1 MRVLVVGGTEFISL
15 HLVRALLRDRHE
27 VVVLNRGRHPGRVP
41 AGVKTIVADRK
52 DHAALGR
59 VLAGERFDGLVDI
72 TYAPTTGDDVRALLA
87 ALDGRA
93 GHAIFVS
100 TGRVHDH
107 ALPIPYHED
116 TPRNLYWGE
125 YAKNKIEGEDAY
137 LRSGLPAS
145 VVRPTHVFGP
155 LNTRNNET
163 FFFDRL
169 VRGRPVLVPGPG
181 GWLRQFGHVEDLA
194 DAMAAMLGD
203 RRAFGR
209 AYNVSGEESITQV
222 GFVELIAEV
231 IERPAS
237 LVHVAKAPF
246 GQNLVYDCHAVYTTT
261 RIRAELGLRPRY
273 TLASGLAQTFEWY
286 LREGLDRRDVDFSQ
300 DDALLAA
307 ART

>member
-15 HLVRALLRDRHE
+15 HLVRALLRERHD
-27 VVVLNRGRHPGRVP
+27 VVVLNRGRQPGRVP

-52 DHAALGR
+52 DHAVLRR
-59 VLAGERFDGLVDI
+59 VLAGERVDGLVDI
-72 TYAPTTGDDVRALLA
+72 TYAPTTGDDIRALLLA
-87 ALDGRA
+87 APA
-93 GHAIFVS
+93 AIGHVIFVS
-100 TGRVHDH
+100 TARVHDH
-107 ALPIPYHED
+107 ALPIPYDED

-125 YAKNKIEGEDAY
+125 YAKNKIDSEDAY
-137 LRSGLPAS
+137 LGSGLPTT

-169 VRGRPVLVPGPG
+169 VRGRPVLVPGDG

-194 DAMAAMLGD
+194 DAMATMLGD

-209 AYNVSGEESITQV
+209 AYNVTGEESITQV
-222 GFVELIAEV
+222 GFVELIAELIGCPV
-231 IERPAS
+231 TLVPAPN
-237 LVHVAKAPF
+237 APF

-261 RIRAELGLRPRY
+261 RVRRELGIRPRY

-286 LREGLDRRDVDFSQ
+286 RCEGLDRRDVDFSQ
-300 DDALLAA
+300 EDALLAA
-307 ART
+307 A

>member
-1 MRVLVVGGTEFISL
+1 
-15 HLVRALLRDRHE
+15 
-27 VVVLNRGRHPGRVP
+27 
-41 AGVKTIVADRK
+41 
-52 DHAALGR
+52 
-59 VLAGERFDGLVDI
+59 
-72 TYAPTTGDDVRALLA
+72 
-87 ALDGRA
+87 
-93 GHAIFVS
+93 
-100 TGRVHDH
+100 
-107 ALPIPYHED
+107 
-116 TPRNLYWGE
+116 
-125 YAKNKIEGEDAY
+125 
-137 LRSGLPAS
+137 
-145 VVRPTHVFGP
+145 VRPTHVFGP